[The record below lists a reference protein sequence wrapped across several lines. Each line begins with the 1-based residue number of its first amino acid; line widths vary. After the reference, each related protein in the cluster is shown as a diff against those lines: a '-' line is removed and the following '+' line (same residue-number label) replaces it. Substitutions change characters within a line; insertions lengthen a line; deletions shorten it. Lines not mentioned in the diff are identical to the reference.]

1 MRAIGRGILAAM
13 DLVARHRFGAGPAS
27 VASAMVDPEFAPEL
41 VKILDVGAAEV
52 LDAGSDE
59 SSSWLATRLTYDGSL
74 DPIAAQVLGSRHP
87 TWVQT
92 YRIDSSG
99 RTGKLT
105 IEPDHHGSLITC
117 SAQVRLTGDEGG
129 TERTIRGELKVH
141 VPLLGGK
148 AERALVPAILA
159 RIDAEAELLE
169 AWLTRS

>member
-1 MRAIGRGILAAM
+1 
-13 DLVARHRFGAGPAS
+13 
-27 VASAMVDPEFAPEL
+27 MVDPAFAPEL

-52 LDAGSDE
+52 LDAGHDASG
-59 SSSWLATRLTYDGSL
+59 SWLSTRLTYDGSL

-92 YRIDSSG
+92 YRIDTSG
-99 RTGKLT
+99 RTGGLT
-105 IEPDHHGSLITC
+105 IEPDHHSSLISC
-117 SAQVRLTGDEGG
+117 SAQIALSELDGG

-141 VPLLGGK
+141 VPLLGSR

-169 AWLTRS
+169 GWLNSG

>member
-1 MRAIGRGILAAM
+1 
-13 DLVARHRFGAGPAS
+13 
-27 VASAMVDPEFAPEL
+27 MVDPAFTPEL
-41 VKILDVGAAEV
+41 VKILNVGAAEV
-52 LDAGSDE
+52 IDAGHDTT
-59 SSSWLATRLTYDGSL
+59 SSWLATRLTYDGSL

-92 YRIDSSG
+92 YRIDAPG
-99 RTGKLT
+99 TTGKLT

-117 SAQVRLTGDEGG
+117 SAQVRLTADDGA
-129 TERTIRGELKVH
+129 TERSIRGKLKVH